1 MSVKINGKKLHLTTF
16 EVPTS
21 GKNMRMCLVAQ
32 RDLAKESESFDAF
45 NKKVDSL
52 KKDEELDSQTL
63 IDFYD
68 AQIKLID
75 TYSKFLQPILNLSD
89 EQTQKLED
97 SDFKDVVD
105 LANEVIAKVLGLD
118 SSKSTDTKW
127 SESSQWIWSNDR
139 RLWLYNSTI
148 SRLWPYVS

>member
-32 RDLAKESESFDAF
+32 RDLAKESESFDVF
-45 NKKVDSL
+45 NKKVDAL
-52 KKDEELDSQTL
+52 KQDEELDSQTM
-63 IDFYD
+63 IDLYD

-118 SSKSTDTKW
+118 SSKSTDTK
-127 SESSQWIWSNDR
+127 
-139 RLWLYNSTI
+139 
-148 SRLWPYVS
+148 

>member
-32 RDLAKESESFDAF
+32 RDLAKESESFEVF
-45 NKKVDSL
+45 NKKVDAL
-52 KKDEELDSQTL
+52 KKDEELDSQTM

-75 TYSKFLQPILNLSD
+75 TYSKFLKPILNLSD
-89 EQTQKLED
+89 EQAQKLED

-105 LANEVIAKVLGLD
+105 LANDVIAKVLGLN

-127 SESSQWIWSNDR
+127 
-139 RLWLYNSTI
+139 
-148 SRLWPYVS
+148 

>member
-118 SSKSTDTKW
+118 SSKSTEAK
-127 SESSQWIWSNDR
+127 
-139 RLWLYNSTI
+139 
-148 SRLWPYVS
+148 

>member
-1 MSVKINGKKLHLTTF
+1 MTAVLFLSKGLITMSVKINGKKLHLTTF

-52 KKDEELDSQTL
+52 KKDEELDSQTM

-75 TYSKFLQPILNLSD
+75 TYSKFLKPILNLTD
-89 EQTQKLED
+89 EQTKKLED

-118 SSKSTDTKW
+118 SNKSTETK
-127 SESSQWIWSNDR
+127 
-139 RLWLYNSTI
+139 
-148 SRLWPYVS
+148 

>member
-1 MSVKINGKKLHLTTF
+1 MSVKISGKKLHLTTF

-52 KKDEELDSQTL
+52 KKDEELDSQTM

-118 SSKSTDTKW
+118 SSKSTDTK
-127 SESSQWIWSNDR
+127 
-139 RLWLYNSTI
+139 
-148 SRLWPYVS
+148 

>member
-1 MSVKINGKKLHLTTF
+1 MVGKLIKNIKERYDSRSFSFERINIMSVKINGKKLHLTTF

-32 RDLAKESESFDAF
+32 RDLAKESESFDVF
-45 NKKVDSL
+45 NKKVDAL
-52 KKDEELDSQTL
+52 KKDEELDSQTM

-75 TYSKFLQPILNLSD
+75 TYSKFLQPILNLTD
-89 EQTQKLED
+89 EQTKKLED

-105 LANEVIAKVLGLD
+105 LANDVIAKVLGLD
-118 SSKSTDTKW
+118 SSKSTEAK
-127 SESSQWIWSNDR
+127 
-139 RLWLYNSTI
+139 
-148 SRLWPYVS
+148 

>member
-21 GKNMRMCLVAQ
+21 GKNMRLCLVAQ

-45 NKKVDSL
+45 NKKVDDL

-75 TYSKFLQPILNLSD
+75 TYSKFLKPILNLSD

-105 LANEVIAKVLGLD
+105 LANDVIAKVLGLD
-118 SSKSTDTKW
+118 SSKSTEAK
-127 SESSQWIWSNDR
+127 
-139 RLWLYNSTI
+139 
-148 SRLWPYVS
+148 

>member
-45 NKKVDSL
+45 NKKVDAL
-52 KKDEELDSQTL
+52 KKDEELDGQTL
-63 IDFYD
+63 IDFYEV
-68 AQIKLID
+68 QIKLID
-75 TYSKFLQPILNLSD
+75 TYSKFLKPILNLSD

-118 SSKSTDTKW
+118 SSKSTDTK
-127 SESSQWIWSNDR
+127 
-139 RLWLYNSTI
+139 
-148 SRLWPYVS
+148 

>member
-1 MSVKINGKKLHLTTF
+1 MTAVLFLSKGLIKMSVKINGKKLHLTTF
-16 EVPTS
+16 DVPTS

-45 NKKVDSL
+45 NKKVDAL
-52 KKDEELDSQTL
+52 KKDEELDSQTM

-118 SSKSTDTKW
+118 TSKSTDTK
-127 SESSQWIWSNDR
+127 
-139 RLWLYNSTI
+139 
-148 SRLWPYVS
+148 

>member
-1 MSVKINGKKLHLTTF
+1 MEANCINIKERYNSRSFSFERINIMSVKINGKKLHLTTF
-16 EVPTS
+16 DVPTS

-45 NKKVDSL
+45 NKKVDAL
-52 KKDEELDSQTL
+52 KKDEELDSQTM

-118 SSKSTDTKW
+118 SSKSTDTK
-127 SESSQWIWSNDR
+127 
-139 RLWLYNSTI
+139 
-148 SRLWPYVS
+148 

>member
-45 NKKVDSL
+45 NKKVDAL
-52 KKDEELDSQTL
+52 KKDEELDVQTL
-63 IDFYD
+63 IDFYEV
-68 AQIKLID
+68 QIKLID
-75 TYSKFLQPILNLSD
+75 TYSKFLKPILNLSD

-118 SSKSTDTKW
+118 SSKSTDTK
-127 SESSQWIWSNDR
+127 
-139 RLWLYNSTI
+139 
-148 SRLWPYVS
+148 

>member
-32 RDLAKESESFDAF
+32 RDLAKESESFDVF
-45 NKKVDSL
+45 NKKVDAL
-52 KKDEELDSQTL
+52 KKDEELDSQTM

-75 TYSKFLQPILNLSD
+75 TYSKFLKPILNLSD
-89 EQTQKLED
+89 EQAQKLED

-105 LANEVIAKVLGLD
+105 LANDVIAKVLGLD
-118 SSKSTDTKW
+118 SSKSTDTK
-127 SESSQWIWSNDR
+127 
-139 RLWLYNSTI
+139 
-148 SRLWPYVS
+148 

>member
-1 MSVKINGKKLHLTTF
+1 MTAVLFLSEGLITMSVKINGKKLHLTTF

-45 NKKVDSL
+45 NKKVDAL

-63 IDFYD
+63 IDLYD

-118 SSKSTDTKW
+118 TSKSTDTK
-127 SESSQWIWSNDR
+127 
-139 RLWLYNSTI
+139 
-148 SRLWPYVS
+148 

>member
-1 MSVKINGKKLHLTTF
+1 MSVKINGKKLHLTNF

-45 NKKVDSL
+45 NKKVDAL

-118 SSKSTDTKW
+118 SSKSTEAK
-127 SESSQWIWSNDR
+127 
-139 RLWLYNSTI
+139 
-148 SRLWPYVS
+148 

>member
-32 RDLAKESESFDAF
+32 RDLAKESESFDVF
-45 NKKVDSL
+45 NKKVDAL
-52 KKDEELDSQTL
+52 KKDEELDSQTM

-75 TYSKFLQPILNLSD
+75 TYSKFLKPILNLTD
-89 EQTQKLED
+89 EETKKLED

-118 SSKSTDTKW
+118 SSKSTETK
-127 SESSQWIWSNDR
+127 
-139 RLWLYNSTI
+139 
-148 SRLWPYVS
+148 

>member
-45 NKKVDSL
+45 NKKVDAL

-75 TYSKFLQPILNLSD
+75 TYSKFLKPILNLTD
-89 EQTQKLED
+89 EQTKKLED

-118 SSKSTDTKW
+118 TSKSTDTK
-127 SESSQWIWSNDR
+127 
-139 RLWLYNSTI
+139 
-148 SRLWPYVS
+148 

>member
-45 NKKVDSL
+45 NKKVDAL

-63 IDFYD
+63 IDLYD

-75 TYSKFLQPILNLSD
+75 TYSKFLQPILNLSE

-105 LANEVIAKVLGLD
+105 LANDVIAKVLGLD
-118 SSKSTDTKW
+118 SSKSTDTK
-127 SESSQWIWSNDR
+127 
-139 RLWLYNSTI
+139 
-148 SRLWPYVS
+148 

>member
-1 MSVKINGKKLHLTTF
+1 MEANCINIKERYNSRSFSFERINIMSVKINGKKLHLTTF

-32 RDLAKESESFDAF
+32 RDLAKESESFDVF
-45 NKKVDSL
+45 NKKVDAL

-75 TYSKFLQPILNLSD
+75 TYSKFLKPILNLTD
-89 EQTQKLED
+89 EQTKKLED

-118 SSKSTDTKW
+118 TSKSTDTK
-127 SESSQWIWSNDR
+127 
-139 RLWLYNSTI
+139 
-148 SRLWPYVS
+148 

>member
-32 RDLAKESESFDAF
+32 RDLAKESESFDVF
-45 NKKVDSL
+45 NKKVDAL
-52 KKDEELDSQTL
+52 KKDEELDSQTM

-75 TYSKFLQPILNLSD
+75 TYSKFLKPILNLTD
-89 EQTQKLED
+89 EQTKKLED

-118 SSKSTDTKW
+118 SSKSKE
-127 SESSQWIWSNDR
+127 SE
-139 RLWLYNSTI
+139 
-148 SRLWPYVS
+148 

>member
-45 NKKVDSL
+45 NKKVDAL

-75 TYSKFLQPILNLSD
+75 TYSKFLKPILSLTD
-89 EQTQKLED
+89 EQTKKLED

-105 LANEVIAKVLGLD
+105 LANDVIAKVLGLD
-118 SSKSTDTKW
+118 SSKSTDTK
-127 SESSQWIWSNDR
+127 
-139 RLWLYNSTI
+139 
-148 SRLWPYVS
+148 

>member
-1 MSVKINGKKLHLTTF
+1 MTAVLFLSKGLITMSVKINGKKLHLTTF

-45 NKKVDSL
+45 NKKVDAL
-52 KKDEELDSQTL
+52 KQDEELDSQTM

-118 SSKSTDTKW
+118 SSKSTDTK
-127 SESSQWIWSNDR
+127 
-139 RLWLYNSTI
+139 
-148 SRLWPYVS
+148 

>member
-45 NKKVDSL
+45 NKKVDAL

-63 IDFYD
+63 IDLYD

-89 EQTQKLED
+89 EQTQKLEN

-118 SSKSTDTKW
+118 SNKSTDTK
-127 SESSQWIWSNDR
+127 
-139 RLWLYNSTI
+139 
-148 SRLWPYVS
+148 

>member
-1 MSVKINGKKLHLTTF
+1 MTAVLFLSKGLITMSVKINGKKLHLTTF

-45 NKKVDSL
+45 NKKVDAL
-52 KKDEELDSQTL
+52 KKDEELDNQTM

-118 SSKSTDTKW
+118 SSKSTDTK
-127 SESSQWIWSNDR
+127 
-139 RLWLYNSTI
+139 
-148 SRLWPYVS
+148 

>member
-1 MSVKINGKKLHLTTF
+1 MTAVLFLSKGLITMSVKINGKKLHLTTF

-32 RDLAKESESFDAF
+32 RDLAKESESFDVF
-45 NKKVDSL
+45 NKKVDAL
-52 KKDEELDSQTL
+52 EKDEELDSQTM

-75 TYSKFLQPILNLSD
+75 TYSKFLKPILNLTD
-89 EQTQKLED
+89 EQTKKLED

-118 SSKSTDTKW
+118 SHKSTETK
-127 SESSQWIWSNDR
+127 
-139 RLWLYNSTI
+139 
-148 SRLWPYVS
+148 

>member
-32 RDLAKESESFDAF
+32 RDLAKESESFEAF
-45 NKKVDSL
+45 NKKVDAL
-52 KKDEELDSQTL
+52 KKDEELDSQTM

-75 TYSKFLQPILNLSD
+75 TYSKFLKPILNLSD
-89 EQTQKLED
+89 EQAQKLED

-105 LANEVIAKVLGLD
+105 LANDVIAKVLGLD
-118 SSKSTDTKW
+118 SSKSTDTK
-127 SESSQWIWSNDR
+127 
-139 RLWLYNSTI
+139 
-148 SRLWPYVS
+148 

>member
-45 NKKVDSL
+45 NKKVDAL
-52 KKDEELDSQTL
+52 KKDEELDSQTM

-105 LANEVIAKVLGLD
+105 LANEVIAKVLGLN
-118 SSKSTDTKW
+118 SSKSTEAK
-127 SESSQWIWSNDR
+127 
-139 RLWLYNSTI
+139 
-148 SRLWPYVS
+148 

>member
-1 MSVKINGKKLHLTTF
+1 MTAVLFLSKGLITMSVKINGKKLHLTTF

-45 NKKVDSL
+45 NKKVDAL
-52 KKDEELDSQTL
+52 KKDEELDSQTM

-68 AQIKLID
+68 DQIKLID
-75 TYSKFLQPILNLSD
+75 IYSKFLQPILNLSD

-105 LANEVIAKVLGLD
+105 FANEVIAKVLGLD
-118 SSKSTDTKW
+118 SSKSTDTK
-127 SESSQWIWSNDR
+127 
-139 RLWLYNSTI
+139 
-148 SRLWPYVS
+148 

>member
-45 NKKVDSL
+45 NKKVDAL
-52 KKDEELDSQTL
+52 KQDEELDSQTM

-75 TYSKFLQPILNLSD
+75 TYSKFLKPILSLTD
-89 EQTQKLED
+89 EQTKKLED

-118 SSKSTDTKW
+118 SSKSTDTK
-127 SESSQWIWSNDR
+127 
-139 RLWLYNSTI
+139 
-148 SRLWPYVS
+148 

>member
-16 EVPTS
+16 DVPTS

-45 NKKVDSL
+45 NKKVDAL
-52 KKDEELDSQTL
+52 KKDEELDSQTM

-118 SSKSTDTKW
+118 SSKSTEAK
-127 SESSQWIWSNDR
+127 
-139 RLWLYNSTI
+139 
-148 SRLWPYVS
+148 

>member
-118 SSKSTDTKW
+118 TSKSTDTK
-127 SESSQWIWSNDR
+127 
-139 RLWLYNSTI
+139 
-148 SRLWPYVS
+148 

>member
-45 NKKVDSL
+45 NKKVDAL

-89 EQTQKLED
+89 EQTRKLED

-118 SSKSTDTKW
+118 SSKSTEAK
-127 SESSQWIWSNDR
+127 
-139 RLWLYNSTI
+139 
-148 SRLWPYVS
+148 

>member
-45 NKKVDSL
+45 NKKVDAL
-52 KKDEELDSQTL
+52 KKDEELDSQTM

-89 EQTQKLED
+89 EQTQKLEN

-105 LANEVIAKVLGLD
+105 LANDVIAKVLGLD
-118 SSKSTDTKW
+118 SSKSTETK
-127 SESSQWIWSNDR
+127 
-139 RLWLYNSTI
+139 
-148 SRLWPYVS
+148 

>member
-32 RDLAKESESFDAF
+32 RDLAKESESFEVF
-45 NKKVDSL
+45 NKKVDAL
-52 KKDEELDSQTL
+52 KKDEELDSQTM

-75 TYSKFLQPILNLSD
+75 TYSKFLKPILNLSD
-89 EQTQKLED
+89 EQAQKLED

-105 LANEVIAKVLGLD
+105 LANDVIAKVLGLN
-118 SSKSTDTKW
+118 SSKSTDTK
-127 SESSQWIWSNDR
+127 
-139 RLWLYNSTI
+139 
-148 SRLWPYVS
+148 

>member
-32 RDLAKESESFDAF
+32 RDLAKESESFDVF
-45 NKKVDSL
+45 NKKVDAL
-52 KKDEELDSQTL
+52 KQDEELDSQTM

-75 TYSKFLQPILNLSD
+75 IYSKFLQPILNLSD

-118 SSKSTDTKW
+118 SSKSTDTK
-127 SESSQWIWSNDR
+127 
-139 RLWLYNSTI
+139 
-148 SRLWPYVS
+148 